1 MPAPLPDDEIERL
14 AALRSYEVLDTAA
27 EQDFDDL
34 TELASHICGT
44 PIALI
49 SLIDEDRQWFK
60 SKVGLT
66 ANETPRDLA
75 FCAHAILERDVLV
88 VPNALL
94 DARFVGNPLV
104 TDGIKIRFY
113 AGAPLVTPDG
123 HALGTLCVIDQT
135 DRELRPNQKVA
146 LQALSRQ
153 VVAQLELRNGLRGL
167 QRHAAAR
174 DLAQAHLRVSDMAIK
189 AVSQGVV
196 ISGADRILLSA
207 NRAFTVITGYTE
219 AEIAGQNYKFLQGP
233 LTDPQTIEKIR
244 EAQNQGVD
252 FAGEILNYRK
262 DGTPFW
268 NELTVS
274 PVRDEHGRLT
284 HFIGVTRDITA
295 RREAASE
302 LENLHR
308 QLLGVSR
315 QAGMAEVA
323 TSVLHNVGN
332 VLNSVNVSATLLNE
346 SVRKSPQA
354 DLTRVVALLR
364 EQGDNLGA
372 FFTRD
377 PRGPKVPVFLAQLAD
392 KFGHQR
398 ETQLKE
404 LESLVKNI
412 GHIKQSSAKPKSKFL
427 SVMVPD

>member
-1 MPAPLPDDEIERL
+1 MSHKNFRNLPQSL
-14 AALRSYEVLDTAA
+14 KANSY
-27 EQDFDDL
+27 
-34 TELASHICGT
+34 
-44 PIALI
+44 P
-49 SLIDEDRQWFK
+49 
-60 SKVGLT
+60 
-66 ANETPRDLA
+66 
-75 FCAHAILERDVLV
+75 
-88 VPNALL
+88 
-94 DARFVGNPLV
+94 
-104 TDGIKIRFY
+104 Y
-113 AGAPLVTPDG
+113 
-123 HALGTLCVIDQT
+123 
-135 DRELRPNQKVA
+135 
-146 LQALSRQ
+146 
-153 VVAQLELRNGLRGL
+153 
-167 QRHAAAR
+167 
-174 DLAQAHLRVSDMAIK
+174 
-189 AVSQGVV
+189 
-196 ISGADRILLSA
+196 
-207 NRAFTVITGYTE
+207 
-219 AEIAGQNYKFLQGP
+219 
-233 LTDPQTIEKIR
+233 
-244 EAQNQGVD
+244 
-252 FAGEILNYRK
+252 YRK

-308 QLLGVSR
+308 QLLGASR

-372 FFTRD
+372 FFTSD
-377 PRGPKVPVFLAQLAD
+377 PRGPKVPLFLAQLAD